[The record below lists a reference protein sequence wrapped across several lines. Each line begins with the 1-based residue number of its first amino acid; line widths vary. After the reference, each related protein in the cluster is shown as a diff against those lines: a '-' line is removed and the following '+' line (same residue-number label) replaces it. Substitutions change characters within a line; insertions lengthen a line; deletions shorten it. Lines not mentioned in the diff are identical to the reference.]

1 MPPSEIAKSFSSALK
16 LKKYKPCGVY
26 FSDKRPADALE
37 LKKKGNGCIVPLI
50 LKASTGVPLVFAE
63 ESTGFACSAFYLGFQ
78 DTIFEGIEYFL
89 SNKDDFWRP
98 CERFI
103 QTPELAKNLIDNLH
117 PVKPDKKY
125 VVIKPLENFEP
136 DEEPESVLF
145 FVNADQLSALVFL
158 SHYDSSGSM
167 DRVLSPFASA
177 CMALV
182 TLPLKLGRNNK
193 EQAVT
198 GLFDISA
205 RTRMPADLLSF
216 AMPYAF
222 LKKLAGFLPESF
234 VTTHNWNTIRERI

>member
-103 QTPELAKNLIDNLH
+103 QNPELAKNLIENLH

-125 VVIKPLENFEP
+125 VVIKPLENFET
-136 DEEPESVLF
+136 DKEPESVLF

-158 SHYDSSGSM
+158 SHFDAPQSM
-167 DRVLSPFASA
+167 DRVLAPFASS

-182 TLPLKLGRNNK
+182 TLPLKLARNK
-193 EQAVT
+193 EEKAVI
-198 GLFDISA
+198 GNFDIAA
-205 RTRMPADLLSF
+205 RTRLPHDLLSF

>member
-1 MPPSEIAKSFSSALK
+1 MKPAEIAKAFSENLK
-16 LKKYKPCGVY
+16 LEKYKPCGIY
-26 FSDKRPADALE
+26 FSNEKPVDALE

-50 LKASTGVPLVFAE
+50 LKASTGVSLVVGE
-63 ESTGFACSAFYLGFQ
+63 ESTGWPCSAFYLGFQ

-103 QTPELAKNLIDNLH
+103 RTPELAKNLIDNLH

-125 VVIKPLENFEP
+125 VVIKPLEFFGD

-158 SHYDSSGSM
+158 SHFDAPGKM
-167 DRVLSPFASA
+167 DRVVAPFASS

-182 TLPLKLGRNNK
+182 TLPLKMARNNEEK
-193 EQAVT
+193 AVI
-198 GLFDISA
+198 GNFDIAA

-216 AMPYAF
+216 ALPYSF

-234 VTTHNWNTIRERI
+234 VSTHNWHTLKERI